1 MASGLRE
8 ALKPNPATGGLNW
21 AFVLIGTADAT
32 LLPFIPLFLFQ
43 HGLGAPQIG
52 AVLAAAA
59 SASLVAG
66 LGLAYLADHKVQAER
81 TVVVGSA
88 AAAAAAL
95 LLAFTT
101 GAVFLAVV
109 TVALW
114 VARSPFM
121 LLDPIAL
128 GRLKDV
134 ARTRYA
140 RIRLRMSAGFAVS
153 AVVSGA
159 GFQSLGLRLIPFAYS
174 ALVAVFGLWVW
185 RALKPVLRTQPDQH
199 DSVAAAAVRLPKIPP
214 ALIWF
219 FVSAFLLGASL
230 AATQNFLTLQ
240 INVLGGGALLIGA
253 AAAFQALTEIPT
265 MGYTHVLTR
274 YLSHKVLFAIGCGI
288 YIVVFFAWAFVSDA
302 LTAALLKLVVGVA
315 FALTYVAAVVITD
328 DLSPVHLRATGQALV
343 KSVLFGLA
351 PIIGLFGG
359 GLIYGAFG
367 PRVMFLAATAIA
379 GAAGLIAVIAV
390 PAQSPRGVLSG
401 AERASPVIEQSAG
414 SPL

>member
-140 RIRLRMSAGFAVS
+140 RIRLRMSAG
-153 AVVSGA
+153 
-159 GFQSLGLRLIPFAYS
+159 
-174 ALVAVFGLWVW
+174 
-185 RALKPVLRTQPDQH
+185 
-199 DSVAAAAVRLPKIPP
+199 
-214 ALIWF
+214 
-219 FVSAFLLGASL
+219 
-230 AATQNFLTLQ
+230 
-240 INVLGGGALLIGA
+240 
-253 AAAFQALTEIPT
+253 
-265 MGYTHVLTR
+265 
-274 YLSHKVLFAIGCGI
+274 
-288 YIVVFFAWAFVSDA
+288 
-302 LTAALLKLVVGVA
+302 
-315 FALTYVAAVVITD
+315 
-328 DLSPVHLRATGQALV
+328 
-343 KSVLFGLA
+343 
-351 PIIGLFGG
+351 
-359 GLIYGAFG
+359 
-367 PRVMFLAATAIA
+367 
-379 GAAGLIAVIAV
+379 
-390 PAQSPRGVLSG
+390 
-401 AERASPVIEQSAG
+401 
-414 SPL
+414 